1 MTAHKHL
8 KQLIRT
14 RMEKTGERY
23 AAARRFVVGSTE
35 TAANDHG
42 LPWHFA
48 GSVPATTTLRS
59 LLTHA
64 GVRAPHTGKPFSE
77 AMLFGIA
84 GGIGIGVM
92 TFYYEKA
99 DTATFF
105 LGGRHHWYDEQ
116 AYLTDTLEAFE
127 IEPVIRE
134 TTGAR
139 TAEKQLQEMLADYGP
154 CAAWVENY
162 RVLTVYS
169 VDAENGAASI
179 GDLTDEPAIVPI
191 ADLTKR
197 RLVVKQQKCRL
208 LGIPPSAGKRDLKA
222 LVEGGLRRCADG
234 FVNPTIA
241 TMKKNA
247 QIEAIHKWAERM
259 HGSDGKD
266 SWSRVFKPG
275 PNLWRGLSSMYT
287 FIECFGSGG
296 GLARPIFAD
305 FLREASAVLKRPEL
319 TGLAERYDKLGRQ
332 WSDLADAAL
341 PDSVPDLRAAKELQ
355 MRKAE
360 TRHGS
365 DIEHLGLLNCKEGEF
380 EKREFPLSESQTDRL
395 RAELKERIVA
405 IHEGEAA
412 AFAELQRISGRG

>member
-8 KQLIRT
+8 KQLIRA

-23 AAARRFVVGSTE
+23 SAARRFVVESTE
-35 TAANDHG
+35 TAPDGNG

-92 TFYYEKA
+92 TFHYAKA

-105 LGGRHHWYDEQ
+105 LGGRHHWYDEK

-134 TTGAR
+134 TSGAR

-179 GDLTDEPAIVPI
+179 GDMTDEPAIVPI

-208 LGIPPSAGKRDLKA
+208 LGIPPSTGRRDLKS
-222 LVEGGLRRCADG
+222 LIEGGLRRCVDG
-234 FVNPTIA
+234 FLNPGIPQ
-241 TMKKNA
+241 MKKNA
-247 QIEAIHKWAERM
+247 QLAAIQTWAERM
-259 HGSDGKD
+259 HGVDGKE

-275 PNLWRGLSSMYT
+275 PNLWRGLSSIYT
-287 FIECFGSGG
+287 FIEHFGSGG

-305 FLREASAVLKRPEL
+305 FLREASTALKRPEL
-319 TGLAERYDKLGRQ
+319 AGLAERYATLGRQ

-341 PDSVPDLRAAKELQ
+341 PDSVPELRAAK
-355 MRKAE
+355 
-360 TRHGS
+360 TRHTREAEARH
-365 DIEHLGLLNCKEGEF
+365 EHLGMLNCDADFG
-380 EKREFPLSESQTDRL
+380 EFPLSEAQSDRL
-395 RAELKERIVA
+395 RAELKDRIVA
-405 IHEGEAA
+405 IHAGETA
-412 AFAELQRISGRG
+412 AFAELQRVAGRM